1 MTPILAEIHIY
12 PIKSCGGISLQTVE
26 VGPKGPHLDR
36 RWMLVSKEGRFISQ
50 REHPSL
56 ALVAVRL
63 EKQHLFVNTP
73 NGAEIKIPIS
83 NEGPDAN
90 VTVWKS
96 DVLAKDQGN
105 EAAQFFSDYLGR
117 TCHLVFFPDQSKRQ
131 VDQQYAKN
139 PDDEVGFADGFPFL
153 LISNGSLDTLC
164 QKIGTSLLMN
174 RFRPNLVITNCS
186 PFAEDTWQTIKIGP
200 ISFLV
205 AKPCSRCT
213 ITTIDQET
221 GLKGVEPLQTL
232 ATFRKEDKKILF
244 GQNLVH
250 KNSGFLNV
258 GLPVEVL
265 CQKVR
270 E

>member
-1 MTPILAEIHIY
+1 MTPILSEIHIY

-36 RWMLVSKEGRFISQ
+36 RWMLVSEEGRFISQ

-56 ALVAVRL
+56 ALVAVRH
-63 EKQHLFVNTP
+63 EKQHLFIKIPT
-73 NGAEIKIPIS
+73 GDEIKIPIS
-83 NEGPDAN
+83 NEGPDVN

-117 TCHLVFFPDQSKRQ
+117 TCRLVFFPDQSKRQ

-139 PDDEVGFADGFPFL
+139 PNDEVGFADGFPFL
-153 LISNGSLDTLC
+153 LISEGSLDTLC
-164 QKIGTSLLMN
+164 RKMGTPLLMN
-174 RFRPNLVITNCS
+174 RFRPNLVVTNCEA
-186 PFAEDTWQTIKIGP
+186 FAEDTWHTIKIGP

-213 ITTIDQET
+213 VTTIDQET
-221 GLKGVEPLQTL
+221 GIKGVEPLQTL

-250 KNSGFLNV
+250 ENSGFLKV

-265 CQKVR
+265 CQK
-270 E
+270 EHE